1 MRDYLMDDNMDLAV
15 EDGDF
20 LRGEAG
26 DRNELAH
33 LVTAPGEWKEY
44 PELGADLGRRINDE
58 TGGNL
63 YRSVSESMG
72 RDGFRVK
79 AVEISENKLRV
90 DAEDQDA

>member
-1 MRDYLMDDNMDLAV
+1 MDYLMDKDMDLAV

-33 LVTAPGEWKEY
+33 LVTAPGDWKQY
-44 PELGADLGRRINDE
+44 PELGADLARQLNDE
-58 TGGNL
+58 AGGNL
-63 YRSVSESMG
+63 YRAVADSMG
-72 RDGFRVK
+72 RDGYRVK
-79 AVEISENKLRV
+79 GARISDGKLRV